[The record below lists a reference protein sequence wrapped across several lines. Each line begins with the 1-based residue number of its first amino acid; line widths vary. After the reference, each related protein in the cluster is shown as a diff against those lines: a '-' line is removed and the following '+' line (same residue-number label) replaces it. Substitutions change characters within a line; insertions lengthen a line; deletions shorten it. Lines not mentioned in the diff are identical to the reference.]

1 MIYFLGIGGIGMSAL
16 ARYFK
21 AKGHEVAG
29 YDRTPS
35 PLTKRLES
43 EGIAVHYT
51 DDPLLVPENIDF
63 VVLTPAI
70 PSYSLELNYLRER
83 NAKIV
88 KRAEVLGMLSR
99 QHKALA
105 IAGTHGKTTTTAL
118 VTHILMTAG
127 KKLSAFIGGIAR
139 NIDSNVV
146 IGEEHDEL
154 IVMEA
159 DEFDHSF
166 LQLSPFVSI
175 VTSIDADHLDIYGDY
190 QHLVESFNEF
200 VDKTADDG
208 LVIYH
213 ANLPIKTNKKH
224 ITYGLEHADVIAQ
237 NICVISGETCFDVKN
252 AVEDHLVDDKN
263 LFNLRNL
270 REPIKMSLYGNHNVQ
285 NALAAIIMC
294 SYLGIDEASIR
305 EGLATF
311 KGVQRRFDIRVR
323 NERHIYVDDYAHHPE
338 EIKAAL
344 TAARNA
350 FCDKELTVI
359 FQPHL
364 FTRTRDFMDGFAES
378 LSLADRVIL
387 LDIYPARELP
397 IEGVTSAVLLEK
409 ITSKNK
415 MLCSKENLLDTI
427 KDIDPELVM
436 TVGAGDIDRFV
447 PQLEKML
454 EI

>member
-1 MIYFLGIGGIGMSAL
+1 MSAL

-21 AKGHEVAG
+21 AKGYEVAG
-29 YDRTPS
+29 YDKTPS
-35 PLTKRLES
+35 PLTRRLEE
-43 EGIAVHYT
+43 EGISIHYV
-51 DDPLLVPENIDF
+51 DDPSLIPENIDF

-70 PSYSLELNYLRER
+70 PANSLELNYLKSRGVR
-83 NAKIV
+83 IL
-88 KRAEVLGMLSR
+88 KRAEVLGMLSE

-146 IGEEHDEL
+146 IGEERDDL
-154 IVMEA
+154 VVMEA

-166 LQLSPFVSI
+166 LKLSPYVSI

-200 VDKTADDG
+200 VNKTADDG

-213 ANLPIKTNKKH
+213 SNLPIKTNKKH
-224 ITYGLEHADVIAQ
+224 ITYGLENADVIAQ
-237 NICVISGETCFDVKN
+237 HLCVIEGETCFDLTVQADRTLEENKI
-252 AVEDHLVDDKN
+252 LR
-263 LFNLRNL
+263 FLRNL
-270 REPIKMSLYGNHNVQ
+270 REIKMSLYGTHNVQ

-294 SYLGIDEASIR
+294 SYIGVPEDAIR
-305 EGLATF
+305 EGLRTF
-311 KGVQRRFDIRVR
+311 KGVQRRFDIRVKDAH
-323 NERHIYVDDYAHHPE
+323 HIYVDDYAHHPE

-344 TAARNA
+344 TAARHA
-350 FCDKELTVI
+350 FPGKELTVV

-378 LSLADRVIL
+378 LSLADRVLL

-397 IEGVTSAVLLEK
+397 IPGVTSAALLEK
-409 ITSKNK
+409 ITSKDK
-415 MLCSKENLLDTI
+415 MLCSKEELLNKI
-427 KDIDPELVM
+427 KDINPELIM

-447 PQLEKML
+447 PQIEKMF
-454 EI
+454 ENE

>member
-1 MIYFLGIGGIGMSAL
+1 MLYFLGIGGIGMSAL

-21 AKGHEVAG
+21 AKGYEVAG

-35 PLTKRLES
+35 PLTKRLEE

-51 DDPLLVPENIDF
+51 DDPTMIPENIEF

-70 PSYSLELNYLRER
+70 PANSLELKYLRD
-83 NAKIV
+83 NNIKIV

-99 QHKALA
+99 QHKSLA

-118 VTHILMTAG
+118 VTHILMTAN

-146 IGEEHDEL
+146 IGEDKDVFV
-154 IVMEA
+154 VMEA

-190 QHLVESFNEF
+190 QHLVNSFNEF

-213 ANLPIKTNKKH
+213 ENLPITTGKKH
-224 ITYGLEHADVIAQ
+224 ITYGLENADVVAA
-237 NICVISGETCFDVKN
+237 NICVNQGETCFTIKI
-252 AVEDHLVDDKN
+252 AVEDKN
-263 LFNLRNL
+263 LCNLRDL
-270 REPIKMSLYGNHNVQ
+270 REPFNMSLYGNHNVQ

-294 SYLGIDEASIR
+294 SYLGVGEEDIR
-305 EGLATF
+305 KGLATF
-311 KGVQRRFDIRVR
+311 KGVQRRFDIRVK
-323 NERHIYVDDYAHHPE
+323 NARHIYVDDYAHHPE

-350 FCDKELTVI
+350 FEGKELTVV

-397 IEGVTSAVLLEK
+397 IEGVTSAALLEK
-409 ITSKNK
+409 VTSKYK
-415 MLCSKENLLDTI
+415 MLCTKEELLDTI
-427 KDIDPELVM
+427 KSIDPELVM

-447 PQLEKML
+447 PQIEKMFDN
-454 EI
+454 E